1 MIQLQLNDNFKT
13 ISLLENTRAIYTPI
27 HVKYQKMNQTK
38 QISPYEMGNIS
49 DTDWKYRK
57 QMSYTCIKKEHR
69 SNICICNAISLQMA
83 LDKETETNMND
94 VGSTR

>member
-1 MIQLQLNDNFKT
+1 
-13 ISLLENTRAIYTPI
+13 
-27 HVKYQKMNQTK
+27 
-38 QISPYEMGNIS
+38 MGNIS